1 MSNINN
7 HGAGMNNIELS
18 PLFKDLT
25 SEQGAAIQGG
35 AAIEFFEDV
44 NFGKTTSGVVTND
57 LPYVGD
63 FWNDK
68 ISSIKVY
75 SGQWVFWSDANFSGS
90 GIILGPGEYSD
101 LTSLNGGVYNDVISS
116 AQATVR

>member
-7 HGAGMNNIELS
+7 YGAGMNNIELS
-18 PLFKDLT
+18 PLFQDMT

-44 NFGKTTSGVVTND
+44 NFGKTTSGLVTTD
-57 LPYVGD
+57 LSYVGD

-68 ISSIKVY
+68 ISSVKVY
-75 SGQWVFWSDANFSGS
+75 SGRWEFWTDANYSGRV
-90 GIILGPGEYSD
+90 LTLDPGEYASFAPN
-101 LTSLNGGVYNDVISS
+101 TNDVFSS
-116 AQATVR
+116 VRSV